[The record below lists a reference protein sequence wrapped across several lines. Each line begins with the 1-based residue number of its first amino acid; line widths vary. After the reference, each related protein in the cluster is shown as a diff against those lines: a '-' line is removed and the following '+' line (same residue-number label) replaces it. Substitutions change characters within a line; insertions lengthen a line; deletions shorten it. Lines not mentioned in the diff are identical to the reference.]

1 MNFSRETILILNF
14 NLGANFVNVFLFLE
28 LENCTKEKC
37 NLHTI
42 EFLRKVKKGKNPPKK
57 SFFPRKR
64 LLSTYFAMFTFEPLT
79 ENCIQP
85 SSIQTS
91 K

>member
-1 MNFSRETILILNF
+1 MNFSCETILNF

-57 SFFPRKR
+57 VVF
-64 LLSTYFAMFTFEPLT
+64 
-79 ENCIQP
+79 
-85 SSIQTS
+85 S
-91 K
+91 KKKAPVNLFRYVYL